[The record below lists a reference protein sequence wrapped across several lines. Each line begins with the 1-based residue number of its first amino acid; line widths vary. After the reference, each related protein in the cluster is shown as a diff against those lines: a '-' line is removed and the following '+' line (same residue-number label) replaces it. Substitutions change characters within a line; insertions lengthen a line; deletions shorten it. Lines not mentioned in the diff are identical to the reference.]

1 MDGYLLLVG
10 LRVDSQVDTGRRQ
23 VGRQRPQVQIMHTPH
38 TFHLQVLYL
47 IYIYSIKVQ
56 SWAGDINL
64 ALRQRNRVSG
74 TEKLEKC

>member
-47 IYIYSIKVQ
+47 IYIYSIKR
-56 SWAGDINL
+56 A
-64 ALRQRNRVSG
+64 SG
-74 TEKLEKC
+74 NCQMFLLGEEYV

>member
-38 TFHLQVLYL
+38 TFHLQVLLLYIF
-47 IYIYSIKVQ
+47 IYIQ
-56 SWAGDINL
+56 SWAGDIIL
-64 ALRQRNRVSG
+64 AFR
-74 TEKLEKC
+74 